1 LAVSVLHLSD
11 MHLGARSLEAVE
23 PALRDFVEALRP
35 DLIVASGDLSHRGRR
50 AQLERADAL
59 LRGFG
64 LPLLAVPGNHDIPH
78 SFPGRFT
85 HPWREF
91 ERQWQTTRPV
101 FRSQSLLVVGLN
113 SACPWMHQAGR
124 VARSQLES
132 AVRLLRDAP
141 AGLHRVVVLHH
152 HLLSAPWRARKRPL
166 AHRGRILARLAEAG
180 AELILSGHIH
190 QATASER
197 HEFQTSNGATRALVV
212 ATAPGLDRPRP
223 RRLGEARGFQVH
235 ELSESE
241 LRCETY
247 LWSGGGWELAAE
259 RRFPRRSS

>member
-1 LAVSVLHLSD
+1 

-23 PALRDFVEALRP
+23 PALREFVDALRP

-50 AQLERADAL
+50 AQLERAAAL
-59 LRGFG
+59 LGG
-64 LPLLAVPGNHDIPH
+64 LGPPLLVVPGNHDLPYA
-78 SFPGRFT
+78 FPGRFT

-91 ERQWQTTRPV
+91 ERLWQTTRPV
-101 FRSQSLLVVGLN
+101 FRSESLLAVGLN

-124 VARSQLES
+124 LPRTQLES

-166 AHRGRILARLAEAG
+166 ARRGRVIAGLAGAG
-180 AELILSGHIH
+180 AELILGGHIH
-190 QATASER
+190 QASAIER
-197 HEFQTSNGATRALVV
+197 HEFQTGDGAAQTLVV

-223 RRLGEARGFQVH
+223 RRSGEARGLLVH
-235 ELSESE
+235 MLDDAEV
-241 LRCETY
+241 RCDTY
-247 LWSGGGWELAAE
+247 LWSGGGWEHAAE
-259 RRFPRRSS
+259 RRFPRRAR